1 MFANL
6 IQKHIKGSN
15 PYNLIVT
22 DKIINSH
29 VLYRWSN
36 NRLVYTSV
44 IHQLKNVYFVFI
56 ICTIRLLSSAGVVF
70 Q

>member
-22 DKIINSH
+22 DKMYFIDGQTIDYSGFI
-29 VLYRWSN
+29 
-36 NRLVYTSV
+36 VYTSV

>member
-1 MFANL
+1 MFVCVC
-6 IQKHIKGSN
+6 QHIKGSN

-29 VLYRWSN
+29 VLYRSGFI
-36 NRLVYTSV
+36 VYTSV